1 MVYDY
6 SDLIEQAKQWAL
18 NARALGWINV
28 EMSEQLSAV
37 DVRAP
42 DALFSATSSLTELTT
57 RPLVVA
63 FMGGTGVGKSTLLNR
78 LAAKNIA
85 KAGVVRPTS
94 REVTLYHHESV
105 VLRHFPEQSLN
116 QINISTHHDLGNKN
130 VVWIDMP
137 DFDSTEQTNKHLV
150 LHWLPYIDVLIYVV
164 SPERYK
170 DEKAWRLLLAEGTRH
185 AWLFAFNQ
193 WDRGQSDQYADFT
206 QQLQSIGFVEPVIFK
221 TACSE
226 DNLSDEFEVLAST
239 INSLATSHI
248 IEQLELRGS
257 LVRKQALKYRL
268 EQVMIALGPD
278 DAYQK
283 LTEKWQAQ
291 WQATVTLL
299 QKGFE
304 WPLKY
309 KAEYYAEHA
318 ADIMTQS
325 VKSEQSVWDTW
336 AQARF
341 DDALD
346 ELMIYVDQLGI
357 PVLPFK
363 QLLGVLKDT
372 PSKMVLTQT
381 ELATRVALANPG
393 NVLQR
398 FCLKSLRLAEIIL
411 PLTSMSW
418 VGYKVLMSYY
428 LSNMTNDHYLGVDFA
443 VHSSLLIA
451 LSWLMPFFILKK
463 MQPSLK
469 KTALKGLNK
478 GLANAFN
485 LIDERMQME
494 LNNKAKQ
501 HKEQVSQLLVLI
513 NACEVSEYTSEL
525 LADKE
530 NPLARLLMH

>member
-28 EMSEQLSAV
+28 EMAEQLSAV

-42 DALFSATSSLTELTT
+42 DALFSATFSLTELTT

>member
-42 DALFSATSSLTELTT
+42 DALFSATFSLTELTT

>member
-1 MVYDY
+1 M
-6 SDLIEQAKQWAL
+6 
-18 NARALGWINV
+18 
-28 EMSEQLSAV
+28 
-37 DVRAP
+37 
-42 DALFSATSSLTELTT
+42 
-57 RPLVVA
+57 
-63 FMGGTGVGKSTLLNR
+63 
-78 LAAKNIA
+78 
-85 KAGVVRPTS
+85 
-94 REVTLYHHESV
+94 
-105 VLRHFPEQSLN
+105 
-116 QINISTHHDLGNKN
+116 
-130 VVWIDMP
+130 
-137 DFDSTEQTNKHLV
+137 
-150 LHWLPYIDVLIYVV
+150 
-164 SPERYK
+164 
-170 DEKAWRLLLAEGTRH
+170 
-185 AWLFAFNQ
+185 
-193 WDRGQSDQYADFT
+193 
-206 QQLQSIGFVEPVIFK
+206 
-221 TACSE
+221 
-226 DNLSDEFEVLAST
+226 
-239 INSLATSHI
+239 
-248 IEQLELRGS
+248 
-257 LVRKQALKYRL
+257 
-268 EQVMIALGPD
+268 
-278 DAYQK
+278 
-283 LTEKWQAQ
+283 
-291 WQATVTLL
+291 TLL

-325 VKSEQSVWDTW
+325 VKTEQSVWDTW

>member
-28 EMSEQLSAV
+28 EMAEQLSAV

-42 DALFSATSSLTELTT
+42 DALFSAASSLTELTT

-94 REVTLYHHESV
+94 SEVTLYHHESV

>member
-28 EMSEQLSAV
+28 EMAEQLSAV

-42 DALFSATSSLTELTT
+42 DALFSAASSLTELTT

-268 EQVMIALGPD
+268 E
-278 DAYQK
+278 
-283 LTEKWQAQ
+283 
-291 WQATVTLL
+291 TVNRRRT
-299 QKGFE
+299 G
-304 WPLKY
+304 
-309 KAEYYAEHA
+309 
-318 ADIMTQS
+318 
-325 VKSEQSVWDTW
+325 
-336 AQARF
+336 
-341 DDALD
+341 
-346 ELMIYVDQLGI
+346 
-357 PVLPFK
+357 
-363 QLLGVLKDT
+363 
-372 PSKMVLTQT
+372 
-381 ELATRVALANPG
+381 
-393 NVLQR
+393 
-398 FCLKSLRLAEIIL
+398 
-411 PLTSMSW
+411 
-418 VGYKVLMSYY
+418 
-428 LSNMTNDHYLGVDFA
+428 
-443 VHSSLLIA
+443 
-451 LSWLMPFFILKK
+451 
-463 MQPSLK
+463 
-469 KTALKGLNK
+469 
-478 GLANAFN
+478 
-485 LIDERMQME
+485 
-494 LNNKAKQ
+494 
-501 HKEQVSQLLVLI
+501 
-513 NACEVSEYTSEL
+513 
-525 LADKE
+525 
-530 NPLARLLMH
+530 

>member
-28 EMSEQLSAV
+28 EMAEQLSAV

-42 DALFSATSSLTELTT
+42 DALFSAASSLTELTT

-325 VKSEQSVWDTW
+325 VKTEQSVWDTW